1 MYVCVSCCRNTG
13 WGKANSQN
21 PALTISKKV
30 TLRHQ
35 IRQNNSMIHLFS
47 SHFGFDGILV
57 IGADYREIQTT
68 DGHFSR
74 EISDA
79 NHNPINE

>member
-1 MYVCVSCCRNTG
+1 
-13 WGKANSQN
+13 
-21 PALTISKKV
+21 
-30 TLRHQ
+30 
-35 IRQNNSMIHLFS
+35 MIHLFS